1 MENNL
6 LEIVDTQ
13 SEVIKIQSDIISKLF
28 TLLMQYMTVEAE
40 EMKYNP
46 PGELWMDRTIFTK

>member
-1 MENNL
+1 MNLQETAMENDL

-40 EMKYNP
+40 EKKY
-46 PGELWMDRTIFTK
+46 EE